1 MTAPRTPPVAVDVII
16 ELADHPAG
24 TVVLIERRNPPAGW
38 ALPGGF
44 VDPGE
49 SLVQAAR
56 REAGEETGL
65 AVELVA
71 LLGCYSRP
79 GRDPRGDTV
88 SVVYVGRARG
98 MPHGMDDALRAVAFD
113 ASAPP
118 SPLAFDHAV
127 ILDDYLR
134 WRQTGE
140 PPPLDR

>member
-1 MTAPRTPPVAVDVII
+1 
-16 ELADHPAG
+16 
-24 TVVLIERRNPPAGW
+24 
-38 ALPGGF
+38 LPGGF